1 MTQGE
6 MITDLSY
13 LKEMSGNDKNIIS
26 EMIDI
31 FLEQIPEFEE
41 EISRSFEARN
51 WQDLGAI
58 AHKAKSSVRTMGM
71 ENSGDCLEQLEHFSK
86 GNLKFELQLKRENRI
101 EFSPQDEKNWTNV
114 KNETMNDIDLVNIPV
129 LVEEFLSQCPLAIKE
144 LKETLGQL

>member
-6 MITDLSY
+6 KITDLSY
-13 LKEMSGNDKNIIS
+13 LKEMSGNDKTIIG

-41 EISRSFEARN
+41 EISSSFNAKN
-51 WQDLGAI
+51 WQELGAF

-71 ENSGDCLEQLEHFSK
+71 EYSGDCLDQLEHFSK
-86 GNLKFELQLKRENRI
+86 GNLKFELQLKKENSI
-101 EFSPQDEKNWTNV
+101 EFTIQDEKNWNNV
-114 KNETMNDIDLVNIPV
+114 KNETMNDIELIHIPA

-144 LKETLGQL
+144 LKETLDQL

>member
-1 MTQGE
+1 

-13 LKEMSGNDKNIIS
+13 LKEMSGNDNNIIS

-41 EISRSFEARN
+41 EILRSFEAQN

-86 GNLKFELQLKRENRI
+86 GNLKFELQLKRENNI

-114 KNETMNDIDLVNIPV
+114 KNETMNDIDLIHIPV
-129 LVEEFLSQCPLAIKE
+129 LVEEFLSQCTLAIKE

>member
-1 MTQGE
+1 
-6 MITDLSY
+6 
-13 LKEMSGNDKNIIS
+13 
-26 EMIDI
+26 MIDI

-41 EISRSFEARN
+41 EISRSFETQN

-58 AHKAKSSVRTMGM
+58 THKAKSSVRTMGM
-71 ENSGDCLEQLEHFSK
+71 EKSGDCLEQLEHFSK
-86 GNLKFELQLKRENRI
+86 GNLKFELQLKTENSI

-114 KNETMNDIDLVNIPV
+114 KNETMNDIDLVHIPV